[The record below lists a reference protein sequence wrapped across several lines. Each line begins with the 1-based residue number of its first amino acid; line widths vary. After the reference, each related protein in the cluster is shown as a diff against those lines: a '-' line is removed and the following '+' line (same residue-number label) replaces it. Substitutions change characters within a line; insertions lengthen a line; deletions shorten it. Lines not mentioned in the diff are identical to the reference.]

1 MRKKQEVNALEEKV
15 LALQLKAEKI
25 ALETKNKLQ
34 EKDDETAEYRLQ
46 LKHRESDLR
55 QSNAQIERLNEDIK
69 GRIQDQLDKLSDRL
83 ANEKQVDIDAIHRRN
98 DMLIK

>member
-1 MRKKQEVNALEEKV
+1 MRKKEEVNALEEKV

-34 EKDDETAEYRLQ
+34 EKDDETTEYRLQ

-55 QSNAQIERLNEDIK
+55 QSNAQIERLNDDIQ
-69 GRIQDQLDKLSDRL
+69 GRIQD
-83 ANEKQVDIDAIHRRN
+83 
-98 DMLIK
+98 